1 MGRIQLPEKSE
12 GEYVK
17 IGDVLA
23 GMIAYNAGD
32 ARRVNHLIKVYG
44 FAKTIGES
52 EGLDAD
58 TQEILEIAAL
68 THDIGIR
75 NSERKYGNC
84 TGAHQQEEGPP
95 EARALLSQLGAN
107 ERVIE
112 RVCWLIAHHHTYSDI
127 QGMDYQILVEA
138 DFLVNAFED
147 EMDEDAIR
155 TVRGKLFRTKTGTNL
170 LDLLFL
176 SDVN

>member
-1 MGRIQLPEKSE
+1 M
-12 GEYVK
+12 K

-23 GMIAYNAGD
+23 AMTAYNAGD
-32 ARRVNHLIKVYG
+32 VWRVNHLIKVYG
-44 FAKTIGES
+44 FGKTIGER

-75 NSERKYGNC
+75 NSERKFGNC

-95 EARALLSQLGAN
+95 EARMLLASLGAD

-112 RVCWLIAHHHTYSDI
+112 RVCWLIAHHHTYTDI

-147 EMDEDAIR
+147 EMDDDAIR
-155 TVRGKLFRTKTGTNL
+155 TVREKLFRTKTGLEL
-170 LDLLFL
+170 LDLLYFTK
-176 SDVN
+176 

>member
-1 MGRIQLPEKSE
+1 M
-12 GEYVK
+12 K

-32 ARRVNHLIKVYG
+32 VRRVNHLLKVYA
-44 FAKTIGES
+44 FAKTIGER

-95 EARALLSQLGAN
+95 EARALLASLAVS
-107 ERVIE
+107 EDVIE
-112 RVCWLIAHHHTYSDI
+112 RVCWLIAHHHTYTEI
-127 QGMDYQILVEA
+127 QGLDYQILVEA

-155 TVRGKLFRTKTGTNL
+155 TVREKLVRTKTGTKL

-176 SDVN
+176 TDVN

>member
-1 MGRIQLPEKSE
+1 M
-12 GEYVK
+12 K

-23 GMIAYNAGD
+23 AMTAYHTGD

-95 EARALLSQLGAN
+95 EARALLSSLDAS

-112 RVCWLIAHHHTYSDI
+112 RVCWLIAHHHTYSNI
-127 QGMDYQILVEA
+127 QGMDYQLLVEA

-147 EMDEDAIR
+147 EMDIDAIR
-155 TVRGKLFRTKTGTNL
+155 TVRERLFRTKTGTKM

-176 SDVN
+176 TDVN

>member
-1 MGRIQLPEKSE
+1 M
-12 GEYVK
+12 K

-23 GMIAYNAGD
+23 YMVAYHTGD
-32 ARRVNHLIKVYG
+32 ARRVNHLIKVFG

-84 TGAHQQEEGPP
+84 TGVHQQEEGPP
-95 EARALLSQLGAN
+95 EARALLSSLDAS

-147 EMDEDAIR
+147 EMDIDAIR
-155 TVRGKLFRTKTGTNL
+155 TVRERLLRTKTGTKL
-170 LDLLFL
+170 LDLLYL
-176 SDVN
+176 SDVK

>member
-1 MGRIQLPEKSE
+1 M
-12 GEYVK
+12 V
-17 IGDVLA
+17 
-23 GMIAYNAGD
+23 AYNAGD
-32 ARRVNHLIKVYG
+32 VRRVNHLIKVYG
-44 FAKTIGES
+44 FAKTIGER

-84 TGAHQQEEGPP
+84 SGAHQQEEGPT
-95 EARALLSQLGAN
+95 EARALLASLGAG

-112 RVCWLIAHHHTYSDI
+112 RVCWLIAHHHTYTDI
-127 QGMDYQILVEA
+127 QGVDYQILVEA

-147 EMDEDAIR
+147 EMDNDAIR
-155 TVRGKLFRTKTGTNL
+155 TVRGKLFRTKTGLEL
-170 LDLLFL
+170 LDLLYFTK
-176 SDVN
+176 

>member
-1 MGRIQLPEKSE
+1 M
-12 GEYVK
+12 K

-23 GMIAYNAGD
+23 AMTAYNAGD

-44 FAKTIGES
+44 FAKTIGER

-95 EARALLSQLGAN
+95 EARVLLIRLGA
-107 ERVIE
+107 EEALIE
-112 RVCWLIAHHHTYSDI
+112 RVCWLIAHHHAYTNI
-127 QGMDYQILVEA
+127 KGLDYQILVEA
-138 DFLVNAFED
+138 DFLVNAYED

-155 TVRGKLFRTKTGTNL
+155 TVQEKLFCTQTGKEL
-170 LDLLFL
+170 LKKLYLCAE
-176 SDVN
+176 NA

>member
-1 MGRIQLPEKSE
+1 MM
-12 GEYVK
+12 
-17 IGDVLA
+17 IGDVA
-23 GMIAYNAGD
+23 AAMCAYNAGD
-32 ARRVNHLIKVYG
+32 ARRINHLLKVFA
-44 FAKTIGES
+44 FAKTIGER

-84 TGAHQQEEGPP
+84 SGAHQQEEGPP
-95 EARALLSQLGAN
+95 EARALLASLGAQ

-112 RVCWLIAHHHTYSDI
+112 RVCWLIARHHTYTNI
-127 QGMDYQILVEA
+127 LGMDYQILVEA
-138 DFLVNAFED
+138 DFLVNAYED

-155 TVRGKLFRTKTGTNL
+155 TVQQKLFATQTGK
-170 LDLLFL
+170 DLLKKLYL
-176 SDVN
+176 SARNA